1 MTTRHDSTIILSRA
15 DYERL
20 SALVSSRQAADTW
33 PELVSELDR
42 AEVVDAGHVPD
53 TAVAMG
59 SAVEYRDEVTGQRR
73 RVVLVFPGQQDIA
86 AGRISI
92 LTPIGTALIGL
103 RVGDQAE
110 WQTRNG
116 EWKRLSI
123 LRVDHAAGGAPARG

>member
-1 MTTRHDSTIILSRA
+1 MTVRHDSTIILSRA

-33 PELVSELDR
+33 PGLVSELDR
-42 AEVVDAGHVPD
+42 AEVVDSSRVPD
-53 TAVAMG
+53 TAVTMG
-59 SAVEYRDEVTGQRR
+59 SEVEYREENTGQRR
-73 RVVLVFPGQQDIA
+73 RVVLVFPGQEDIA

-103 RVGDQAE
+103 RVGESTE
-110 WQTRNG
+110 WQTRSG

-123 LRVDHAAGGAPARG
+123 VRVEHAATGGASG